1 MKLYVLKMQIDI
13 LKYCLLMIIICIF
26 GITALAMTKYDELSV
41 NKLYVCIIIELL
53 LSIIFFII
61 NIKIRKKIEE
71 IGKI

>member
-1 MKLYVLKMQIDI
+1 
-13 LKYCLLMIIICIF
+13 
-26 GITALAMTKYDELSV
+26 MTKYDELSV